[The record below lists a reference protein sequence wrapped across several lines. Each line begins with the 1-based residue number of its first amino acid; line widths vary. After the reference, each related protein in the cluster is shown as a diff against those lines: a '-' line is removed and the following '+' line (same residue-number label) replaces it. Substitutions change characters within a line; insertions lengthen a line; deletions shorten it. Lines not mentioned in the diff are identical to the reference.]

1 MPVKKTEA
9 KKKVIKKD
17 TPPKKHAGGR
27 PSKYDPKMLLAVEF
41 MARHGLT
48 DLEMSGRLGVSEV
61 TFNAWKKAYPEFLK
75 ALKVGKEDA
84 DDQVEK
90 SLFQLA
96 KGYEFDAEKP
106 MTVGEGKGFSHIEI
120 AKYHEKTP
128 PNPTACIFWLKN
140 RRPDKWRDKQEI
152 GLTGNIN
159 LTIDS
164 DDADLK

>member
-1 MPVKKTEA
+1 MPVA
-9 KKKVIKKD
+9 KKKKPETKK
-17 TPPKKHAGGR
+17 TIGKHAGGR
-27 PSKYDPKMLLAVEF
+27 PSKYKPEILLAVEF

-48 DLEMSGRLGVSEV
+48 DLEMSARLGVSEV
-61 TFNAWKKAYPEFLK
+61 TFNAWKKAHPEFLK
-75 ALKVGKEDA
+75 ALKVGKDDA

-96 KGYEFDAEKP
+96 NGYEYEAEKP

-120 AKYHEKTP
+120 AKYREKAP

-140 RRPDKWRDKQEI
+140 RRKDKWRDKQEME
-152 GLTGNIN
+152 LSGNIS

-164 DDADLK
+164 EDADLK